1 MTTALDESIDP
12 SLAEILRGQDAKSRT
27 PQWLQTIDGW
37 ATRAGDAV
45 NPILVKET
53 RQALKSRQ
61 FLVTFSL
68 LLLASLAWTVIG
80 ALLKMPQIYYMPSA
94 PHMLTGYYFVL
105 AVPMLLVVPLA
116 AYRSLEGEVDD
127 GTLELLSI
135 TSLTPR
141 QIVTGKL
148 ASAALQMM
156 LYFVALFPCVAFAY
170 TLRGVDLPTLALL
183 MGVLIWSGLGLTMF
197 ALAMAPVAQG
207 RMGQIISLLLTIA
220 VLVGAEFAIGSFA
233 MDLIEYGLPIE
244 GAGLLWSV
252 FAAMIVVAS
261 FLLIL
266 LMATTA
272 KLTPE
277 SENRSTGI
285 RLATLIHVFCV
296 LAVVGGIVFET
307 TDDLD
312 SPVPYDGIATVFTAT
327 AYFVVFWGVV
337 GAMICA
343 EAPTM
348 TPRIRRELPGTFLSR
363 AMFTWVTPG
372 PATGLVFSVVCLVMC
387 VGATH
392 FLLVNLALTNGW
404 VSRQTDGHFQSIV
417 LVVSYLTFALVCV
430 RMIITFLR
438 TRNTVNVRIGLA
450 ALAVVLLLMAV
461 VPYAIQ
467 LHWNDYR
474 QFEYSAWQASN
485 WAWTLERAVNA
496 SIDPIVTY
504 IVVGCGALAFLV
516 HLVLLGQRV
525 LPQRLATPEKVL
537 EEYRRLSGWVPSSE
551 EENDPL
557 GLGNDSVKP

>member
-1 MTTALDESIDP
+1 MAVVEETIDP
-12 SLAEILRGQDAKSRT
+12 SLAQILRGAAAEDRT
-27 PQWLQTIDGW
+27 PRWLKRVDQW

-61 FLVTFSL
+61 FVVTFSL
-68 LLLASLAWTVIG
+68 LLFASLAWTVVG
-80 ALLKMPQIYYMPSA
+80 SLLSMPQIYYMPSA

-135 TSLTPR
+135 TSLSPR

-148 ASAALQMM
+148 ASAALQML

-183 MGVLIWSGLGLTMF
+183 MGILILAGLGLTIF
-197 ALAMAPVAQG
+197 ALAMAPVSQG
-207 RMGQIISLLLTIA
+207 RMGQIVSLLATIA
-220 VLVGAEFAIGSFA
+220 LLVAAEFAIGSFA
-233 MDLIEYGLPIE
+233 MDLIQFGIPIE
-244 GAGLLWSV
+244 GSDLLSLI
-252 FAAMIVVAS
+252 AATIAVLAS
-261 FLLIL
+261 FLFIL

-285 RLATLIHVFCV
+285 RVAVMLHLFCV
-296 LAVVGGIVFET
+296 LVVAHGFILEL
-307 TDDLD
+307 TDSLATQN
-312 SPVPYDGIATVFTAT
+312 PYDGVAIVAIAT
-327 AYFVVFWGVV
+327 AYFVLFWAFV
-337 GAMICA
+337 GSMMCA

-348 TPRIRRELPGTFLSR
+348 TARIRRELPGTFLTR
-363 AMFTWVTPG
+363 LLWTWLTPG
-372 PATGLVFSVVCLVMC
+372 PATGLIFTVVCLTAC
-387 VGATH
+387 VGSMH
-392 FLLVNLALTNGW
+392 FMMIQMAAMGPW
-404 VSRQTDGHFQSIV
+404 ASSQRSIHFQLS
-417 LVVSYLTFALVCV
+417 LLLVSYLTFGLVGV
-430 RMIITFLR
+430 RVLISFLR
-438 TRNTVNVRIGLA
+438 TRNVVNVRVGMA

-461 VPYAIQ
+461 IPYSIA

-485 WAWTLERAVNA
+485 WVWTLERTVNG
-496 SIDPIVTY
+496 SIDPIVVY
-504 IVVGCGALAFLV
+504 VVASAAALAFLV

-525 LPQRLATPEKVL
+525 LPQRLATPERVL
-537 EEYRRLSGWVPSSE
+537 DEYRRLSGWVPPTE
-551 EENDPL
+551 EESDPL
-557 GLGNDSVKP
+557 GLGTGDTKT